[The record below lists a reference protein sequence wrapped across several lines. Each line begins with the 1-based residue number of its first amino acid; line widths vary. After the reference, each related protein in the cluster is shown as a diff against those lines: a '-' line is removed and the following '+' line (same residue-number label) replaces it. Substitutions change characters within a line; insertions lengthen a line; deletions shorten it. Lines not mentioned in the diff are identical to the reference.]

1 MTNFFGISIDI
12 FFTILSYMDK
22 TLYCMVKFYIPIGIG
37 ENMEEQKK
45 KVRLYSLTTCPT
57 CNKMKKIL
65 DEYNIQYELIEVDL
79 LDSGEQW
86 VTSKEIKRYNAAVT
100 YPTLVIEEVIL
111 EPDEETIKDA
121 LDIK

>member
-1 MTNFFGISIDI
+1 
-12 FFTILSYMDK
+12 
-22 TLYCMVKFYIPIGIG
+22 MVKFYIPIGIG